1 MNQTGPNRSNLTELS
16 NGPNWTKVDRMDLIE
31 LKWTEV
37 DRIRPK
43 LTEVD

>member
-1 MNQTGPNRSNLTELS
+1 MNQTGPNRSKLTELIK
-16 NGPNWTKVDRMDLIE
+16 WTKLDRMDLIE